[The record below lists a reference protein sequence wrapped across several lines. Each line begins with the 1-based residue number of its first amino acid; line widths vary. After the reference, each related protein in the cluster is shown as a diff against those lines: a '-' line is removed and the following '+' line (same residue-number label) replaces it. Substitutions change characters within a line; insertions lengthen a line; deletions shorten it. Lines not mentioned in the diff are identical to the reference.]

1 MSYRRR
7 NKETAVV
14 PSRRDVLPRA
24 SALAIALLAFGVG
37 SARADDEVLQFDK
50 VAPEDIAKLPLR
62 GQVSRDSV
70 DGQRGAASP
79 RDGDA
84 QRVISGI
91 LEGVP
96 SLRRPVVEEP
106 LLVFQRAG
114 GGGVPVDPVISV
126 PERDA
131 EGAVASGQQ
140 SPPLDLSYRPTV
152 LGRIL
157 PGDIVLPEQAL
168 EHSERE
174 LREIFQRV
182 VGAALQLSPSVGR
195 AMAEQSASMA
205 DVAEAKGQRYPQL
218 EIGARSPFVNFGAP
232 GKNASTEQN
241 LSIDMTM
248 PVFDWGRLSKTI
260 KSRNHMASAAEA
272 ALQAEMEN
280 LSYEATFNLIE
291 LGKQRLIVDISQ
303 RYVDRMSELVKML
316 EGIVAVDSGRVSELT
331 QARSRLLNAEA
342 SRTSAVAK
350 ARDTEIALR
359 KMVGDRPIPSLPA
372 GKQWS
377 IHLPDLQWLLTESQ
391 NHPSILQ
398 AQSQARSADLQ
409 ADAVRSAALPQV
421 NWVVGKTT
429 AEGADGR
436 EPAWHTGLTLSW
448 AAFRGGS
455 NRASQRA
462 ARQRAEAG
470 WHSAE
475 QQARDI
481 EYRIRAANHDA
492 GVLSARADLYR
503 GLIVETNRVREAFY
517 EQWYHLG
524 RRTLLDVLSSESE
537 HYNNQVAEVATRF
550 DGYQAV
556 IAQYATSGVLMRW
569 LGNSTP
575 SRVVVRDNV
584 PG

>member
-7 NKETAVV
+7 NKDVGVV
-14 PSRRDVLPRA
+14 VVRRDALPRA
-24 SALAIALLAFGVG
+24 SVLAIALVALGIGV
-37 SARADDEVLQFDK
+37 ARADEEILQFDK
-50 VAPEDIAKLPLR
+50 VAPEDIARPPQHVRSRRDAIDEPLNAVAPR
-62 GQVSRDSV
+62 G
-70 DGQRGAASP
+70 
-79 RDGDA
+79 GDA
-84 QRVISGI
+84 QQVIDAI

-96 SLRRPVVEEP
+96 PLRRPVVDEP
-106 LLVFQRAG
+106 VLVFQRAG
-114 GGGVPVDPVISV
+114 EGGVSMDPPAAAPGREAVDT
-126 PERDA
+126 
-131 EGAVASGQQ
+131 VASTAQ
-140 SPPLDLSYRPTV
+140 SPALDLTYRPTV
-152 LGRIL
+152 LGRVL
-157 PGDIVLPEQAL
+157 PGDIVLPEQAM

-174 LREIFQRV
+174 LRDIFQRV
-182 VGAALQLSPSVGR
+182 VGAALQMSPAVGR
-195 AMAEQSASMA
+195 AMAEQSASLA

-218 EIGARSPFVNFGAP
+218 EIGARSPFVNFGVP
-232 GKNASTEQN
+232 GKNTSTEQN
-241 LSIDMTM
+241 LSIDMSM

-280 LSYEATFNLIE
+280 LAYEATFNLIE

-316 EGIVAVDSGRVSELT
+316 EGIVAVDPGRVSELT

-372 GKQWS
+372 GKAWS
-377 IHLPDLQWLLTESQ
+377 IHLPDLQWLLAESQ

-398 AQSQARSADLQ
+398 AQAQARSADLQ

-421 NWVVGKTT
+421 NWIVGKTT

-475 QQARDI
+475 QQVRDI

-556 IAQYATSGVLMRW
+556 IAQYATSGVLVRW
-569 LGNSTP
+569 LGNSVSGRMERP
-575 SRVVVRDNV
+575 R
-584 PG
+584 P